1 MNCPLCGKE
10 MKQAADEEGKY
21 GLWQCPDE
29 ERGMCVCDTE
39 VIFASQKKKMELT
52 GRSGWS
58 PHRFS
63 D

>member
-29 ERGMCVCDTE
+29 ECEMCVCDTE
-39 VIFASQKKKMELT
+39 VIFALQKKKKMD
-52 GRSGWS
+52 S
-58 PHRFS
+58 
-63 D
+63 